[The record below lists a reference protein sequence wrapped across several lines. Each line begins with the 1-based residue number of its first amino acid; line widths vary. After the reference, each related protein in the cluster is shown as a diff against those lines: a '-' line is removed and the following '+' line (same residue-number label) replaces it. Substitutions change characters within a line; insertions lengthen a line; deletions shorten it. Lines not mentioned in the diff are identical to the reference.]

1 MDLNGIFI
9 INKEKGLSSRKIDDL
24 LNKKFNI
31 KKSGHLG
38 TLDPFASGLLI
49 IAVNKATK
57 LLQFINDDIK
67 EYVAVL
73 KLGEKTET
81 FDTEGEI
88 IEKKPVTNF
97 SKNDILNVFK
107 ELKNITKMVP
117 PIYSAIKFKGKKLY
131 EYALKKKEINLKD
144 FERDVK
150 IYDLELISSTNDE
163 IKFRCI
169 VSKGTYIRSLG
180 VLIAEKLNNIGY
192 LTSLERTKI
201 GNFSLSEAKTINEV
215 KDSDLIPYNK
225 VLTNY
230 FKVKVDDALI
240 NIIKNG
246 KKFYLNGDF
255 YDYPDKILI
264 VDNNDNYL
272 AIYKYSESNI
282 YLPFRGLF

>member
-31 KKSGHLG
+31 KKSDHLG

>member
-1 MDLNGIFI
+1 MDLNGIFL

-24 LNKKFNI
+24 LNKKFDI

-57 LLQFINDDIK
+57 LLQFIDDDIK

-150 IYDLELISSTNDE
+150 IYDLELITFTNDE

-169 VSKGTYIRSLG
+169 VLKGTYIRSLG

-215 KDSDLIPYNK
+215 KESDLIPYNK

-230 FKVKVDDALI
+230 FKVKVDDDLI
-240 NIIKNG
+240 NIIKSG
-246 KKFYLNGDF
+246 KKFYLNGNF

-264 VDNNDNYL
+264 VDNNDNYI

>member
-1 MDLNGIFI
+1 MDLNGIFL

-150 IYDLELISSTNDE
+150 IYDLELISFTNDE

-215 KDSDLIPYNK
+215 NESDLIPYNK

-230 FKVKVDDALI
+230 FKVKVDDDLI
-240 NIIKNG
+240 NIIKSG

>member
-1 MDLNGIFI
+1 MELNGIFL

-67 EYVAVL
+67 EYIAVL
-73 KLGEKTET
+73 KLGDKTET

-88 IEKKPVTNF
+88 IEKKPITKF
-97 SKNDILNVFK
+97 SENDILNVFK
-107 ELKNITKMVP
+107 ELKSITKMVP
-117 PIYSAIKFKGKKLY
+117 PIFSAIKFKGKKLY
-131 EYALKKKEINLKD
+131 EYALKKKEINLKN

-150 IYDLELISSTNDE
+150 IYDLKLISFTNDE

-201 GNFSLSEAKTINEV
+201 GNFNLSEAKTINEV
-215 KDSDLIPYNK
+215 QESDLIPYNK
-225 VLTNY
+225 ILTDY
-230 FKVKVDDALI
+230 FKVKVDDKII
-240 NIIKNG
+240 NIIKCG
-246 KKFYLNGDF
+246 KKFYLNGDL
-255 YDYPDKILI
+255 DIYPDKILI
-264 VDNNDNYL
+264 VDKNDNYL

>member
-150 IYDLELISSTNDE
+150 IYDLELITFTNDE

-230 FKVKVDDALI
+230 FKVKVDDDLI

>member
-1 MDLNGIFI
+1 MDLNGIFL

-150 IYDLELISSTNDE
+150 IYDLELITFTNDE
-163 IKFRCI
+163 IKFRCT

-215 KDSDLIPYNK
+215 KESDLIPYNK

-230 FKVKVDDALI
+230 FKVKVDDDLI
-240 NIIKNG
+240 NIIKSG